1 MKYNSKLTS
10 IILLVCDLSHR
21 VKIIYTFLL
30 LIYIAGCSGGPTN
43 SGNDEEQ
50 TLKVAVA
57 ANVQF
62 AIKEIEVAFE
72 KSANKDIDII
82 IGSSGKLTAQ
92 IQQGAPYDLLLA
104 ANMKYPQSLYQS
116 GHAATEPTVYG
127 LGALVLWT
135 LKTDLVLDE
144 KLAIL
149 QEPIVQKIA
158 IANPKNAPYGEEAI
172 KVFDYFKIKN
182 QVEPKLVFAES
193 IAQTNQYILT
203 KNCEVGLTAKSVVLS
218 PKMKGKGTWIEV
230 PEVAYQ
236 PINQGVVVT
245 KYGTENHPALAQQ
258 FYDFLFSK
266 TSKEI
271 LEKYGYT
278 TFK

>member
-1 MKYNSKLTS
+1 MKYKSKLVHF
-10 IILLVCDLSHR
+10 ILLVCDFGHR
-21 VKIIYTFLL
+21 TKNIYYFLFL
-30 LIYIAGCSGGPTN
+30 FVLGSCS
-43 SGNDEEQ
+43 SGAADSPKG

-62 AIKEIEVAFE
+62 AIKDIEIAFE
-72 KSANKDIDII
+72 KSMDKDIDII

-104 ANMKYPQSLYQS
+104 ANMKYPQSLYES
-116 GHAATEPTVYG
+116 GNAATEPTIYG
-127 LGALVLWT
+127 LGTLVLWT
-135 LKTDLVLDE
+135 LLDDLILDKE
-144 KLAIL
+144 LAIL
-149 QEPIVQKIA
+149 SKADINKIA

-172 KVFDYFKIKN
+172 KVFDYYKIKEM
-182 QVEPKLVFAES
+182 VLPKLVYAES

-230 PEVAYQ
+230 PESAYQ
-236 PINQGVVVT
+236 PISQGVVLT
-245 KYGTENHPALAQQ
+245 KYGAENHPDLAQK
-258 FYDFLFSK
+258 FYDFLFTN

-271 LEKYGYT
+271 LERYGYRIP
-278 TFK
+278 

>member
-1 MKYNSKLTS
+1 MH
-10 IILLVCDLSHR
+10 IIGLICDLSHR
-21 VKIIYTFLL
+21 GRIIYSFLF
-30 LIYIAGCSGGPTN
+30 LICIGSCSNGTT
-43 SGNDEEQ
+43 SSEMDKQE

-72 KSANKDIDII
+72 KSVNKEIDII
-82 IGSSGKLTAQ
+82 LGSSGKLTAQ

-116 GHAATEPTVYG
+116 GHAATEPSVYG

-135 LKTDLVLDE
+135 MREDLKLDDQ
-144 KLAIL
+144 LTGL
-149 QEPIVQKIA
+149 SEPMVQKIA

-172 KVFDYFKIKN
+172 KVFEYFKIKELV
-182 QVEPKLVFAES
+182 QPKLVFAES

-218 PKMKGKGTWIEV
+218 PKMEGKGTWIEV

-236 PINQGVVVT
+236 PISQGVVVT
-245 KYGTENHPALAQQ
+245 KYGTKNHPALAQQ

-271 LEKYGYT
+271 LEKYGYGT
-278 TFK
+278 R